1 MITQAFHASQDA
13 APEGHQNRLRL
24 FLILFILNV
33 KQGEVSKSDP
43 SEIGFLMTLTS
54 GAFLN
59 QKNNKQTSHELL
71 QNLASICISFCASS
85 RKRQLKASQRLYT
98 ILRQFQLSVNKF
110 QNAA

>member
-24 FLILFILNV
+24 FLILFILHV

-43 SEIGFLMTLTS
+43 SEIRFPITLTS

-59 QKNNKQTSHELL
+59 QKTNYKQTSLE
-71 QNLASICISFCASS
+71 
-85 RKRQLKASQRLYT
+85 
-98 ILRQFQLSVNKF
+98 
-110 QNAA
+110 